1 MTGEV
6 KDMLFTAL
14 LTSLMMLACGA
25 PRAGFTTETAQRD
38 DFKERDEINQT
49 YPHGLGM
56 SDLKLLIH

>member
-14 LTSLMMLACGA
+14 LTSLMMFACGA

-38 DFKERDEINQT
+38 DFKERDEIT
-49 YPHGLGM
+49 RRTPM
-56 SDLKLLIH
+56 VSV